1 MKSYRTPMRT
11 LFILLNYTAVVLLC
25 LLCLFPLLHIL
36 ALSLSASSYVATG
49 GVTLW
54 PRGFNLTA
62 YDYVL
67 NNEKFWHAFAVTGQR
82 LLLGIPL
89 NLLLVILM
97 AYPLSKEEEAFPARR
112 FYMAAFMVVMIFNGG
127 LVPTYLLVQQLGLLD
142 TIWALVLPC
151 GMNVFNAVIM
161 MNFFRGIPKE
171 IEESAIM
178 DGANQ
183 LQVLLF
189 MYLPLAVPCI
199 ATITLFSFMGHWN
212 AWQDGR
218 IYMNFS
224 SNYPLQTYLQSIM
237 QNTDDILGN
246 LSPAMMRVYMELS
259 SRNLRAAQIVVST
272 VPVLLIYPLL
282 QRYFTSGLVMGSVKG

>member
-1 MKSYRTPMRT
+1 MKPYRTPSRM
-11 LFILLNYTAVVLLC
+11 LFILLNYGAVALLC

-36 ALSLSASSYVATG
+36 ALSLSSSSYVATG
-49 GVTLW
+49 SVALW
-54 PRGFNLTA
+54 PRGLNLTA
-62 YDYVL
+62 YKYVL
-67 NNEKFWHAFAVTGQR
+67 NNEKFWHAFGVTGQR

-97 AYPLSKEEEAFPARR
+97 AYPLSKEEDAFPARR

-161 MNFFRGIPKE
+161 MNFFRGILRE

-246 LSPAMMRVYMELS
+246 LSPAMMRIYMELS

-272 VPVLLIYPLL
+272 IPVLLIYPLL
-282 QRYFTSGLVMGSVKG
+282 QRHFTSGLVMGSVKG